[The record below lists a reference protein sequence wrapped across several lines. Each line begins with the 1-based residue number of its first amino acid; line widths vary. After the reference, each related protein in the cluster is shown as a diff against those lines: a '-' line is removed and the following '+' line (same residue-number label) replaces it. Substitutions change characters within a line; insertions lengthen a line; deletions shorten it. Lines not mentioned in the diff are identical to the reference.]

1 MVQVM
6 KRGMAIVR
14 STGTVYHA
22 DPSRMGG
29 MKRRWLLLTYAL
41 INAALYSMLLPLWE
55 GFDEPFHFGY
65 VQYLANGNGF
75 PDPRTSV
82 LSKEVGASLLLAPA
96 SLSVQRNLSEVTTYS
111 EFFGWPES
119 KRERTHQRLS
129 QIDPGLRWQRSDILD
144 YEALQAPLAYA
155 IMALPERALAL
166 TPLPVRVML
175 LRITAGTLGSLLL
188 FFGAERLL
196 GQLDVPGEHQEIAI
210 FCAFSCQMIWATL
223 AHVANDW
230 LAVPLTLWLLLA
242 AIHYD
247 DGPSVRRALLAS
259 GVLAMGLLTKAYFI
273 ALIPLPISVCI
284 LHRRWRDLVMTL
296 VVVSALAGPWYLRNL
311 ERYGVISGMQELRQG
326 TDPMLALQAVQAAK
340 VPAALDSYARGAL
353 WTANNSFRSFS
364 VKTLRSV
371 LVTWL
376 ATLVLWAVTRHR
388 RAEWIVI
395 LFSGLFI
402 LALAYDGAINYV
414 ASHHESASPGAW
426 YMQVLLVP
434 LLALGLLGASRSG
447 RTGRAAGLVMVLL
460 FGYILAATY
469 WVKLMPL
476 YGGFTGRTSLTA
488 VTILYWDRLPNLMA
502 GLNEVCLAPARVIV
516 GMASLVTILA
526 VAQQVISIRRLFVG
540 PRRRRDYGL
549 RMDTDAHG

>member
-1 MVQVM
+1 
-6 KRGMAIVR
+6 
-14 STGTVYHA
+14 
-22 DPSRMGG
+22 

-41 INAALYSMLLPLWE
+41 ANAALYSMLLPLWE

-65 VQYLANGNGF
+65 VQYMANGSGF

-96 SLSVQRNLSEVTTYS
+96 SPSVQRNLPAVTSYP
-111 EFFGWPES
+111 EFFQRPES
-119 KRERTHQRLS
+119 KRLLTHQRLS
-129 QIDPGLRWQRSDILD
+129 QIDPGLRWQPSDILD

-155 IMALPERALAL
+155 ILALPERALAK
-166 TPLPVRVML
+166 TPLPLRVML
-175 LRITAGTLGSLLL
+175 LRIMAGTLGGLLL
-188 FFGAERLL
+188 FLGAERLL
-196 GQLDVPGEHQEIAI
+196 RQLDVPGEYQEIAI
-210 FCAFSCQMIWATL
+210 FCAFSSQMIWATL

-230 LAVPLTLWLLLA
+230 LAVPLTLWLLVA
-242 AIHYD
+242 VIQYD
-247 DGPSVRRALLAS
+247 DGLSVRRALLAS

-273 ALIPLPISVCI
+273 ALIPLPIAVCI
-284 LHRRWRDLVMTL
+284 LRRRWRDLGMT
-296 VVVSALAGPWYLRNL
+296 VVLVSALAGPWYMRNS

-364 VKTLRSV
+364 IKTLRSV

-376 ATLVLWAVTRHR
+376 AALVLWAVTRHR

-395 LFSGLFI
+395 LFSGLFV
-402 LALAYDGAINYV
+402 LALAYDAGINYV

-447 RTGRAAGLVMVLL
+447 KIGKVAAILVAVL
-460 FGYILAATY
+460 FGYILVATY

-476 YGGFTGRTSLTA
+476 YGGFTGRTSLTS
-488 VTILYWDRLPNLMA
+488 VTILYRDRLPNLMV
-502 GLNEVCLAPARVIV
+502 GLNEVCLAPATVILC
-516 GMASLVTILA
+516 MASIVTILA
-526 VAQQVISIRRLFVG
+526 VAQQVISIRRLFVEQ
-540 PRRRRDYGL
+540 
-549 RMDTDAHG
+549 TQNS